1 MPILLLDHIT
11 KRYAETP
18 ALDNISFSVERGE
31 FYGLLGPSGC
41 GKTTLLRVVAGLE
54 IPQVGTIHF
63 EGHDITH
70 VSPERRGFGL
80 VFQNY
85 ALFPHLNVLENVS
98 FALRARGI
106 ANDEVIDRAKNAL
119 GLVQLPG
126 FEKRKIR
133 ELSGGQQQR
142 VAIARAIS
150 TEPALLLFDEPLS
163 NLDVSLR
170 EETRR
175 ELRDLISRLD
185 LTAIYVT
192 HDQDDAFALCDRI
205 SVMGAG
211 RILQT
216 GTPRDLYDR
225 PALISVAQFLGR
237 NNLVPAMRVSSMKSE
252 NGVFKT
258 LVGGHTLQAR
268 VTKKDLG
275 PVNKPCT
282 LAIRPE
288 HVRLHDPRSPERVDS
303 NNIPAI
309 LREVRFAGS
318 TAHAVLDAGGLAI
331 EALLLSDSEFRPG
344 MEFIVSIQPDQIRVL
359 SD

>member
-54 IPQVGTIHF
+54 TPQVGTIHF
-63 EGHDITH
+63 EGRDITH
-70 VSPERRGFGL
+70 VSPEKRGFGL

-106 ANDEVIDRAKNAL
+106 ANSDVIDRAKNAL

-126 FEKRKIR
+126 FENRKIR

-216 GTPRDLYDR
+216 GTPRELYDR
-225 PALISVAQFLGR
+225 PAFISVAQFLGR

-288 HVRLHDPRSPERVDS
+288 HVRLLNPQSPERVDS
-303 NNIPAI
+303 NNLHAV

-318 TAHAVLDAGGLAI
+318 TAHAVLDAGGLMI

-344 MEFIVSIQPDQIRVL
+344 MEFIVSIQSDQIRVL